1 MQFEGE
7 TRLLTPESV
16 LSTYELALR
25 DPVINTGA
33 SANSSP
39 FAWQESFWAGGRL
52 KCPTFD
58 QITSGNYF
66 FHAQPHTPHTFTPWK
81 LPQMP
86 HRQLRALTGCRVT
99 QNKWRRTSCPGMKSW
114 RCDRRYGAQMDPTAA
129 FRALPSN
136 YSSPCTLARAPSSPS
151 KSPFWQFPS
160 LPVPAPTL
168 HGCWRGVLLSNQG
181 RA

>member
-1 MQFEGE
+1 MPLHHCTDHNAVEGE

-66 FHAQPHTPHTFTPWK
+66 FHAQPKTLLTLSHLGNYLRCHVSSAQGSDRVPRDPK
-81 LPQMP
+81 QMAADELPGDEVVEM
-86 HRQLRALTGCRVT
+86 
-99 QNKWRRTSCPGMKSW
+99 
-114 RCDRRYGAQMDPTAA
+114 
-129 FRALPSN
+129 
-136 YSSPCTLARAPSSPS
+136 
-151 KSPFWQFPS
+151 
-160 LPVPAPTL
+160 
-168 HGCWRGVLLSNQG
+168 
-181 RA
+181 

>member
-1 MQFEGE
+1 MLICWSEGPPISQLTSQIPPSRQSPNLPSLSIEPGLGVRVHIMAANRQSLFLETVANIAVISRPCHSTDQHHCSDHNAVEGE
-7 TRLLTPESV
+7 TRFLTPESV

-58 QITSGNYF
+58 QFTSGNYF

-86 HRQLRALTGCRVT
+86 RIV
-99 QNKWRRTSCPGMKSW
+99 
-114 RCDRRYGAQMDPTAA
+114 
-129 FRALPSN
+129 
-136 YSSPCTLARAPSSPS
+136 SSGL
-151 KSPFWQFPS
+151 
-160 LPVPAPTL
+160 
-168 HGCWRGVLLSNQG
+168 
-181 RA
+181 